1 MTTLGRTAPGPSFWT
16 RLYGFGSV
24 FAKTIRDSRRATFI
38 AAAFLGL
45 VFLGVSKAIVT
56 EFDTPESRAEI
67 DALIRQVPPILQ
79 GLAGKVVNVG
89 TLGGYLQYKYGFF
102 FPIIIS
108 FWSILALSGTLAGE
122 ATRGSLE
129 FVLAAATSRR
139 RVALEKVAG
148 HVLMLAVACA
158 VAFLSLATAGAVFPV
173 LPGDEISPLA
183 AFGYAAW
190 LGIVAL
196 CGGGLAFALAPF
208 VGRGGAAGIAGF
220 VTVGGFILY
229 GYQQPVPELA
239 PFANLT
245 WWGWTQNHI
254 PLAGLFDWPAV
265 GLAALVAIGFLA
277 AGVEAFQRWDVGVTA
292 RIPGPSMPAP
302 LLGLSGPLAR
312 ATGQNL
318 SRAIVWG
325 LGVGFFGFVFGAA
338 ARGFLD
344 ALGDSPHFVEL
355 LSTVFPGID
364 YASAGGFLQ
373 LLFIELG
380 VVFAGLAAATIVS
393 GWASDETTGRLGMLL
408 ATPLLR
414 VRWAVANGIG
424 MLVDVAVF
432 TTLTAAGIG
441 IGVAT
446 AGAEVVTPVAG
457 SLVLGVYAAALV
469 GLGLAVGGLFGSRY
483 ATPVVV
489 LYVFGAWFVQLFGE
503 VLHLPQIVQELALT
517 THLGQTMVG
526 VWDWPGT
533 AAALLIAVAGIGI
546 GAWGVARRDLMV

>member
-1 MTTLGRTAPGPSFWT
+1 MTSLGRTWPGPSVWS

-24 FAKTIRDSRRATFI
+24 FAKTIRDSRRATII

-56 EFDTPESRAEI
+56 EFNTPESRAEI

-102 FPIIIS
+102 FPIVIS

-122 ATRGSLE
+122 AARGGLE

-148 HVLMLAVACA
+148 HVLMLGIACA
-158 VAFLSLATAGAVFPV
+158 VAFASLAIAGAVFPV

-196 CGGGLAFALAPF
+196 CGGGFAFALAPF

-220 VTVGGFILY
+220 VTVGGFIVY

-254 PLAGLFDWPAV
+254 PLAGVFDWPAV
-265 GLAALVAIGFLA
+265 GLTALVALAFLA
-277 AGVEAFQRWDVGVTA
+277 VGVEAFQRWDVGVTA
-292 RIPGPSMPAP
+292 RLPGPSMPEP

-312 ATGQNL
+312 ATGQYL
-318 SRAIVWG
+318 ARAVAWG
-325 LGVGFFGFVFGAA
+325 LGVGFFGLVFGAA
-338 ARGFLD
+338 ARGFLE
-344 ALGDSPHFVEL
+344 ALADSPHFVEL
-355 LSTVFPGID
+355 LATVFPGID
-364 YASAGGFLQ
+364 YATAGGFLQ

-393 GWASDETTGRLGMLL
+393 GWASDETSGRLGMLL

-414 VRWAVANGIG
+414 IRWAVASGVG
-424 MLVDVAVF
+424 MLVDVGVF
-432 TTLTAAGIG
+432 VLLTAAGIG

-446 AGAEVVTPVAG
+446 AGADVATPVTG
-457 SLVLGVYAAALV
+457 SLVLGIYAAALV

-483 ATPVVV
+483 ATPAVV

-503 VLHLPQIVQELALT
+503 VLHLPGIVRELALT

-526 VWDWPGT
+526 VWDWAGV
-533 AAALLIAVAGIGI
+533 AAALVVAVGGIAV
-546 GAWGVARRDLMV
+546 GARGVARRDLMV

>member
-1 MTTLGRTAPGPSFWT
+1 MTTLGRTLPGPSFWA

-24 FAKTIRDSRRATFI
+24 FAKTVRDSRRATVI
-38 AAAFLGL
+38 AAAFLGV

-56 EFDTPESRAEI
+56 EFATPESRAEM

-79 GLAGKVVNVG
+79 GLAGKVVNIG

-102 FPIIIS
+102 FPLVIS

-122 ATRGSLE
+122 AARGSLE

-148 HVLMLAVACA
+148 HVLMLSIACA
-158 VAFLSLATAGAVFPV
+158 VAFVSIAIAGAVYPV

-183 AFGYAAW
+183 AFGYALQ
-190 LGIVAL
+190 LGVIAL

-220 VTVGGFILY
+220 VTVAGFIVN

-265 GLAALVAIGFLA
+265 AFAAVVAVAFLA
-277 AGVEAFQRWDVGVTA
+277 IGVEAFERSDVGVTA
-292 RIPGPSMPAP
+292 RIPGPSMPGP

-312 ATGQNL
+312 AAGQNL
-318 SRAIVWG
+318 ARAIAWG
-325 LGVGFFGFVFGAA
+325 LGVGFFGLVFGAA
-338 ARGFLD
+338 ARGFLE
-344 ALGDSPHFVEL
+344 ALADSPHFVAL
-355 LSTVFPGID
+355 LSTVFPGVD
-364 YASAGGFLQ
+364 YATAGGFLQ

-380 VVFAGLAAATIVS
+380 VVLAGLAAATIVS
-393 GWASDETTGRLGMLL
+393 GWASDETSGRLGMLL

-414 VRWAVANGIG
+414 ARWAVASGVG
-424 MLVDVAVF
+424 MLIDVVVF
-432 TTLTAAGIG
+432 TGLTAAGIG
-441 IGVAT
+441 VGVAM
-446 AGAEVVTPVAG
+446 AGAEVATPVTG

-489 LYVFGAWFVQLFGE
+489 GYVLVAWFVQLFGE
-503 VLHLPQIVQELALT
+503 VLHLPAIVRELALT

-526 VWDWPGT
+526 VWDWAGV
-533 AAALLIAVAGIGI
+533 AAALVVAVGGIVI